1 MKEKSTASAPP
12 LPAGQVDEGR
22 QRRIAWLAYGGG
34 AGALLTVL
42 FNLAFFAL
50 SGAWQLLV
58 VAAGSLVGV
67 GMVAWTLRLN
77 RRGRLDAAAWWL
89 LGACVSALAS
99 AELAQRGLT
108 FFLVGGGLVL
118 IPAVGGL
125 TLPRRWW
132 AWLAVAGLFGLYAW
146 LVNRFEPLPRY
157 SVEAVAGIRVFVPL
171 LILFLFLVVLA
182 LLIRAFRV
190 STIRQRLLLAFG
202 LLAFVLTLVASGATL
217 FLAFLTGQI
226 ETPAALWQG
235 LLISLAV
242 AVVAVG
248 LALGAALLITHSI
261 VRPLLL
267 LAETAQQIAAGDLE
281 RTVPVE
287 REDEVGELARA
298 FNAMTLRLRQMVTE
312 LEERVTE
319 RTRGLQTAAEVSR
332 ATTSVLDPD
341 RLLREV
347 VELVRER
354 FDLYYVG
361 LFLLDEQ
368 QQFAVLR
375 AGTGEAGREMI
386 ARGHRLEVGGDS
398 MIGQCVARAEARI
411 ALDVGAEARRFD
423 NPLLPLTRSE
433 MALPLRSRGRI
444 LGAMTVQSEKGAAFD
459 EADIAVMQTMADQ
472 VAVAIDNARLFA
484 STQAALAEMEATQR
498 RYLGQ
503 AWAEYARARAVLGLE
518 KSGATETPLGRQTL
532 PEVQE
537 VLTTRQLL
545 VVNKDGEEA
554 ASTVVAP
561 VVLRDLPIGAL
572 GLRRRGREWS
582 REEIRLLEMISEQFA
597 LAADNIRL
605 LDATQRRAAQD
616 RIIGEVS
623 ARIRETM
630 DIDAVLKTAAR
641 EFRRILEL
649 EETEIRIGVG
659 DWEMDGR

>member
-1 MKEKSTASAPP
+1 MKGKKTALAPN
-12 LPAGQVDEGR
+12 LPTGQVDGNR
-22 QRRIAWLAYGGG
+22 QRRIAWLVYGGG
-34 AGALLTVL
+34 AGALMTVL
-42 FNLAFFAL
+42 FNVTLFVL

-58 VAAGSLVGV
+58 VAAGSLLGV
-67 GMVAWTLRLN
+67 LAVARAMRLN
-77 RRGRLDAAAWWL
+77 RRGRLDAAAYWL
-89 LGACVSALAS
+89 LIGMTVAFAG

-108 FFLVGGGLVL
+108 LFLVGGALGLIL
-118 IPAVGGL
+118 IVGAL
-125 TLPRRWW
+125 ALPRRPWV
-132 AWLAVAGLFGLYAW
+132 WLIWAGLFGGYAW
-146 LVNRFEPLPRY
+146 LVDRFEPLPRY
-157 SVEAVAGIRVFVPL
+157 SVESIAAIRVFVPL
-171 LILFLFLVVLA
+171 IVLFLFLIVLT
-182 LLIRAFRV
+182 LIVRAFRV

-202 LLAFVLTLVASGATL
+202 LTAFVGTFIASGATWL
-217 FLAFLTGQI
+217 LAFLTGQLSL
-226 ETPAALWQG
+226 AAFWQG

-248 LALGAALLITHSI
+248 LALATALLISRTI
-261 VRPLLL
+261 ARPLLL
-267 LAETAQQIAAGDLE
+267 LAETTRQIAVGDLE
-281 RTVPVE
+281 RAVPVE

-298 FNAMTLRLRQMVTE
+298 FNMMTERLRELVAS
-312 LEERVTE
+312 LEERVAE

-368 QQFAVLR
+368 QQYAVLR

-411 ALDVGAEARRFD
+411 ALDVGAEAKRFD

-433 MALPLRSRGRI
+433 MALPLRSRGRV
-444 LGAMTVQSEKGAAFD
+444 LGAMTVQSEKEAAFD

-503 AWAEYARARAVLGLE
+503 AWTEYAQARAVLGLE
-518 KSGATETPLGRQTL
+518 KRGDAEAPLGRQTL

-537 VLTTRQLL
+537 ALAKRQLL
-545 VVNKDGEEA
+545 MVSEDDEGEA
-554 ASTVVAP
+554 TSTLVAP

-582 REEIRLLEMISEQFA
+582 QEEIRLLEMIGEQFA

-605 LDATQRRAAQD
+605 LDVTQRRAAQD

-641 EFRRILEL
+641 EFRRMLEL
-649 EETEIRIGVG
+649 EEAEIRIGIA
-659 DWEMDGR
+659 DWETEA